1 MKKRYY
7 VIFLFL
13 MFAFTIKAQ
22 TTQIDGIWEST
33 SGNQF
38 QVERINGGFL
48 YKNLANNIVIQTY
61 YVGENYGIPWY
72 RADFTDGSFQ
82 LYMIISSNEIST
94 SNSYNPNQ
102 LNTWT
107 KIRSAKTNQNNT
119 NYNQYNGN
127 SQSGSGSGKICEVCK
142 GTGYSNAVI
151 WAPNYTGEAVDDE
164 WCEICKE
171 YRRPHTH
178 KPCYSCGGTGSK

>member
-1 MKKRYY
+1 MLFGS
-7 VIFLFL
+7 FLN
-13 MFAFTIKAQ
+13 AQ
-22 TTQIDGIWEST
+22 IAQIDGVWEST

-38 QVERINGGFL
+38 QLERINGGFL
-48 YKNLANNIVIQTY
+48 YKNLANNVVIQTY

-94 SNSYNPNQ
+94 SNSYNPMT

-107 KIRSAKTNQNNT
+107 KIRANNSNQNQNSFK
-119 NYNQYNGN
+119 QFNGN
-127 SQSGSGSGKICEVCK
+127 STSGSGKICEVCN
-142 GTGYSNAVI
+142 GSGYSNSVI

-164 WCEICKE
+164 WCGICKE

-178 KPCYSCGGTGSK
+178 KPCYSCGGTGQK